1 MILNKD
7 ARSSCDECCKAERNF
22 FSNLGSWGID
32 ISIKLVIIEY
42 ENNFRDGGCHGK
54 AAVSDGY
61 HQYQVRQFF

>member
-1 MILNKD
+1 MRGHPGD
-7 ARSSCDECCKAERNF
+7 RSFGCFDIYNPVKI
-22 FSNLGSWGID
+22 ID